1 MTETTTP
8 PTWRNDYR
16 WGFRVTDGG
25 RIEALT
31 KAEAEAAVAR
41 GINRVL
47 KKVFGRRAMAAARRR
62 LAKRGGS

>member
-1 MTETTTP
+1 MTKSTAR

-25 RIEALT
+25 RIEPLT
-31 KAEAEAAVAR
+31 KSEAEAAVAR
-41 GINRVL
+41 AINQAL